1 MRKSILTDYDNIS
14 AFSGKP
20 KECVHHLIMGISSR
34 KLSDEDG
41 LYIPLTNGEHN
52 CSPNGRI
59 FQIHDNPAAE
69 KLSKMLGQVAWEKEY
84 LAKELEKCGYD
95 IDDIKDEARTHFM
108 ARYGQSF
115 L

>member
-20 KECVHHLIMGISSR
+20 KECLHHLLFGVGMR
-34 KLSDEDG
+34 ELADSDG
-41 LYIPLTNGEHN
+41 CFIPLLNEEHN
-52 CSPNGRI
+52 CSSKGTI
-59 FQIHDNPAAE
+59 YQIHDNPAAE

>member
-1 MRKSILTDYDNIS
+1 MKHSILTEYDGYC
-14 AFSGKP
+14 AMCGKP
-20 KECVHHLIMGISSR
+20 KDAIHHLLFGSMR
-34 KLSDEDG
+34 KLADEDMVF
-41 LYIPLTNGEHN
+41 IPLCNECHN
-52 CSPNGRI
+52 MAQNKLY
-59 FQIHDNPAAE
+59 QIHDNPAAE

>member
-1 MRKSILTDYDNIS
+1 MKHSILTEYEDIS

-20 KECVHHLIMGISSR
+20 KEAKHHLVFGR
-34 KLSDEDG
+34 GLRELSEEDG
-41 LYIPLTNGEHN
+41 LYIFLLNEEHN
-52 CSPNGRI
+52 SSSKGTI
-59 FQIHDNPAAE
+59 YQIHDNPAAE

-84 LAKELEKCGYD
+84 LAKELEKHGYD

-108 ARYGQSF
+108 ARYGRSF

>member
-1 MRKSILTDYDNIS
+1 MKKSIITDYTNIS

-20 KECVHHLIMGISSR
+20 NPVCHHTIFGNSLR
-34 KLSDEDG
+34 KLADEDK
-41 LYIPLTNGEHN
+41 LTIFVTNEEHN
-52 CSPNGRI
+52 CSSKGTI
-59 FQIHDNPAAE
+59 YQIHDNPAAE

-84 LAKELEKCGYD
+84 LAKELEKQGYD